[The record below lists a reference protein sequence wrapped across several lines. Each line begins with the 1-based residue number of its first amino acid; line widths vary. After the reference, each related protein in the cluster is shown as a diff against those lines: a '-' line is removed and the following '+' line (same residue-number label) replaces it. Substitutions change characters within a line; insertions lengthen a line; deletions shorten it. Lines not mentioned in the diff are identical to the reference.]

1 MRFRSRARLSS
12 HSHSHSSPSVRSV
25 GRSVRRSDRDTP
37 IRPCARSGHPF
48 AHSPVRPIGTPARV
62 VTFDESRLVNHVRS
76 GHPFARSGHPYRDT
90 HSPIRPIS
98 GHIRPTFVRHRDTR
112 SGHADVDVTLP
123 RNRRRTRQTCSPPER
138 KRRPPSSS
146 PRRRRRPRAAA
157 PPSFVRTPRVVKK
170 ARRPSATTLT
180 VRIGR
185 RRAMDRWMD
194 GWMDGCDS
202 DG

>member
-123 RNRRRTRQTCSPPER
+123 RNRRRTLYQTCSPPER

-185 RRAMDRWMD
+185 RIDGSMD